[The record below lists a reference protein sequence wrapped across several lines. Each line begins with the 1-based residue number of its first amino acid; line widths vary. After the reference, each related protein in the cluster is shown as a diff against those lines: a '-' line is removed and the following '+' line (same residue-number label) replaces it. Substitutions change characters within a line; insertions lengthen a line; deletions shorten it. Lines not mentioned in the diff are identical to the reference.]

1 MSGRCIHCFHGG
13 RYGLTSIMWM
23 VQSQPDMVA
32 RCQAGVS
39 TAFMGVGMDSL
50 GICLLCGLTNVWCIH
65 SLLCEILTS
74 VWCMV
79 SGWTHALTWINWFL
93 VTGVTNVLYMD
104 SILCGVLTDK
114 WWDLPKAKGCI
125 WPYIPSQV
133 LYGQG
138 MILKIHYDNE
148 SLLSLIGIWVVY
160 PLESLQWNMPLIW
173 R

>member
-1 MSGRCIHCFHGG
+1 MHTSLQWAPWDLSTVQQVVQCAQ
-13 RYGLTSIMWM
+13 SIMWT
-23 VQSQPDMVA
+23 VQIQPHMVA

-125 WPYIPSQV
+125 WPHTPCLFLGLKGPPADYHLCDRGCQALHIV
-133 LYGQG
+133 LLY
-138 MILKIHYDNE
+138 
-148 SLLSLIGIWVVY
+148 
-160 PLESLQWNMPLIW
+160 
-173 R
+173 